1 MPMGVFQKE
10 SVREMP
16 LVTVILPCYNASLY
30 VEEAVRSI
38 MYQTYSNLDILL
50 LDDCSTDGTATILLN
65 LAKEDKRIRII
76 RNEQNLRLVKTLN
89 KGVDEA
95 KGIFIARMDADD
107 ISLPERIEKQM
118 EFMLL
123 HPEVDLCGTNYSII
137 DGKGTKIRNS
147 VNIPLTSKE
156 IATALLFTCPIG
168 HPTVLF
174 KKDKIQSIGKYD
186 EQMINI
192 EDYELWLRLSSNGL
206 IVNLP
211 EPLLKYR
218 WHGENISI
226 VGRDVK
232 RGSVNLAITKNF
244 NCGFVEEFREL
255 HLKMILTEWNY
266 SEKELKSFALW
277 KKTLLVGI
285 MNESK
290 VFKKVFD
297 SYYALAMLC
306 VIKNSKEGVKNKF
319 LAFLNLLTIKPVHV
333 VQHFFNKVGS
343 K

>member
-1 MPMGVFQKE
+1 MSIEVFEKAGIKNK
-10 SVREMP
+10 P
-16 LVTVILPCYNASLY
+16 LVTVVLPCYNAELY

-38 MYQTYSNLDILL
+38 MCQTYSNLEILL
-50 LDDCSTDGTATILLN
+50 IDDCSTDSTSSILLS
-65 LAKEDKRIRII
+65 LAQEDKRIRII
-76 RNEQNLRLVKTLN
+76 RNEQNLKLVKTLN
-89 KGVDEA
+89 KGIDEA
-95 KGIFIARMDADD
+95 KGKFIARMDADD
-107 ISLPERIEKQM
+107 VSLLERIEKQV

-123 HPEVDLCGTNYSII
+123 YPEVDLCGTNYSII
-137 DGKGTKIRNS
+137 DGKGNKIEDF

-174 KKDKIQSIGKYD
+174 KKDKIQNLGKYD
-186 EQMINI
+186 EKMINI
-192 EDYELWLRLSSNGL
+192 EDYELWLRVSANGL

-218 WHGENISI
+218 WHGDNISI

-232 RGSVNLAITKNF
+232 RLSVSLAITKNF
-244 NCGFVEEFREL
+244 NFGFAEEFREL

-266 SEKELKSFALW
+266 TEKELKSFALW
-277 KKTLLVGI
+277 KKTLKV
-285 MNESK
+285 NFAKEPQ

-297 SYYALAMLC
+297 SYYALTMLC
-306 VIKNSKEGVKNKF
+306 VIKNNKENLKIKF
-319 LAFLNLLTIKPVHV
+319 LAFLNLLTIRPVRV
-333 VQHFFNKVGS
+333 LRHFLNKIN

>member
-1 MPMGVFQKE
+1 MSIEVFEKE
-10 SVREMP
+10 SINKMP
-16 LVTVILPCYNASLY
+16 LVTVILPCYNAALY

-38 MYQTYSNLDILL
+38 MYQTYSNLEILL
-50 LDDCSTDGTATILLN
+50 LDDCSTDGTSAILLS

-89 KGVDEA
+89 KGIDEA
-95 KGIFIARMDADD
+95 KGEFIARMDADD
-107 ISLPERIEKQM
+107 ISLPERIEKQV

-137 DGKGTKIRNS
+137 DGKGNKIQDS
-147 VNIPLTSKE
+147 VTIPLTSKE
-156 IATALLFTCPIG
+156 IAVALLFTCPIG

-174 KKDKIQSIGKYD
+174 KKETIQSIGKYD

-192 EDYELWLRLSSNGL
+192 EDYELWLRVSSKGL

-211 EPLLKYR
+211 ESLLKYR

-255 HLKMILTEWNY
+255 HLKMILAEWNY
-266 SEKELKSFALW
+266 TEKELKSFALW
-277 KKTLLVGI
+277 KKTLLI
-285 MNESK
+285 LFEKEPK

-297 SYYALAMLC
+297 SYYALNMLC
-306 VIKNSKEGVKNKF
+306 VIKNSKENFKTKF
-319 LAFLNLLTIKPVHV
+319 LAFFNLLTIKPVRV
-333 VQHFFNKVGS
+333 VEHFLNKLS
-343 K
+343 